1 MISIVGITK
10 AYKGKPVFTGLSTE
24 IVAGEMFGLTGE
36 NGAGKSTLLS
46 IMANVLPPD
55 AGDVWIGGKSIRQ
68 QGNEVKKIIGYVPQE
83 IALYPALSGEANLM
97 FWGRMYGLRGREL
110 AERTAEAL
118 AAVRMEDRCHD
129 SVAEYSG
136 GMKRRINLAAALLH
150 HPQVLI
156 LDEPTAGVDADSRSY
171 IMDVLKEKS
180 RHGVTIVY
188 TSHHMEEI
196 MACDRVGIL
205 RDGTLAVTGTAG
217 K

>member
-10 AYKGKPVFTGLSTE
+10 AYKGKLVFTDLSTE
-24 IVAGEMFGLTGE
+24 IAAGEMFGLTGE

-156 LDEPTAGVDADSRSY
+156 LDEPTAGVDANSRSY

-180 RHGVTIVY
+180 RHGVRIVY

>member
-10 AYKGKPVFTGLSTE
+10 TYRGNPVFTDLSAE
-24 IVAGEMFGLTGE
+24 IAAGEMFGLTGE

-46 IMANVLPPD
+46 ILASVLPPD

-68 QGNEVKKIIGYVPQE
+68 QGNEVKKIVGYVPQE

-97 FWGRMYGLRGREL
+97 FWGRMYGLRGQEL
-110 AERTAEAL
+110 AECIAEAL
-118 AAVRMEDRCHD
+118 AAVRMEERRRD

-150 HPQVLI
+150 DPQVLI
-156 LDEPTAGVDADSRSY
+156 LDEPTAGVDTNSRSY

-180 RHGVTIVY
+180 KQGITIVY

-196 MACDRVGIL
+196 MACDRIGVL
-205 RDGTLAVTGTAG
+205 RDGVLAVTGTAG